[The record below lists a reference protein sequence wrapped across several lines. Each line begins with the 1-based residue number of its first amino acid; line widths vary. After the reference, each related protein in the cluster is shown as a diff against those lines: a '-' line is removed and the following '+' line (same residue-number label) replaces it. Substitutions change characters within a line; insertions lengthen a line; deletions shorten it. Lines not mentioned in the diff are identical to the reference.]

1 MREGD
6 GSLKLIDA
14 GFNGE
19 CGQSSRAPFS
29 FVGGVIHVTETP
41 DVCWSGVQYVDLR
54 ERIRRSK
61 SDDIS
66 VRRLHVHRDEVGG
79 HSNQLVYFASGQSL
93 LEKKGL
99 AVVGDDN
106 AGAVSYMLTEMGST
120 KQNPLDHVAI
130 RLDLH
135 G

>member
-1 MREGD
+1 
-6 GSLKLIDA
+6 
-14 GFNGE
+14 
-19 CGQSSRAPFS
+19 
-29 FVGGVIHVTETP
+29 VTETP

-79 HSNQLVYFASGQSL
+79 HSNQLVLFASGQSL

-120 KQNPLDHVAI
+120 KQNPFDHMQQLNLI
-130 RLDLH
+130 SH
-135 G
+135 GICIYIYISYIYVSCIFVYHVYIYI